1 MEMPGL
7 TYSASDYRYGF
18 NSKEK
23 DSAFGLLHYDY
34 GFRIYHPGLG
44 RFLSVDPLAG
54 EFPWVSPF
62 NFTEN
67 SPILFIDMKG
77 DSLDVNG
84 NTKEAISDIYSLVD
98 ESYHS
103 RISVNGTRVNFDK
116 SGLGD
121 EELAND
127 SGLALL
133 AGLTSAE
140 ENYVYSVSNTA
151 KIKNRKT
158 GEIFDQ
164 DLSEGDQVSNISV
177 TPRLPAPLSPGGT
190 TVLEGVEAEVTIHPH
205 LRLYEYNSEGEVV
218 EKSRASIV
226 FHELQESYERT
237 TNKLPYMDPKTNT
250 GAHTIA
256 IDKEAN
262 FHKKSHQPGKARRY

>member
-1 MEMPGL
+1 
-7 TYSASDYRYGF
+7 
-18 NSKEK
+18 
-23 DSAFGLLHYDY
+23 
-34 GFRIYHPGLG
+34 FRIYHPGLG